1 MYYAGNVRREGGR
14 SASHAGHV
22 RIVGKQEIIVI
33 FLSHDIKWSF
43 EYFIVIILSEPWQMK
58 YFLQEHHSLLVL
70 DKPPS
75 LPCLVV
81 TQCQVSKK
89 YSL

>member
-33 FLSHDIKWSF
+33 FLSHDIK
-43 EYFIVIILSEPWQMK
+43 
-58 YFLQEHHSLLVL
+58 
-70 DKPPS
+70 
-75 LPCLVV
+75 
-81 TQCQVSKK
+81 
-89 YSL
+89 